1 MSDDSD
7 QDIPSKMEILGT
19 LKAVD
24 AGAKTADNVV
34 KLGSKIFTW
43 FKTQLA
49 EDEKTLKREL
59 DEQLSELHDIKGQ
72 ISDIVKELRR
82 CKQENTVPDEK
93 KPKAISKREFK
104 LHKQLSKNIR
114 RAHYLG
120 TQKIPDTFGKLENI
134 TDTVISGIESNE
146 QMQSEIIYIDPKSGI
161 DVKLLVSRIE
171 KPLNKFTTLFR
182 FCRNRCPCSSCF
194 GYSHKAPHIKDPI
207 NNKKLD
213 QIIFKTQIPDKTN
226 QLADPTVVT
235 STDSLPVSPSPT
247 VQPKIVSPTIP
258 SDYISSDDESTLD
271 SPSPAETNNCFD
283 NGWCDDN

>member
-93 KPKAISKREFK
+93 K
-104 LHKQLSKNIR
+104 
-114 RAHYLG
+114 
-120 TQKIPDTFGKLENI
+120 T
-134 TDTVISGIESNE
+134 
-146 QMQSEIIYIDPKSGI
+146 
-161 DVKLLVSRIE
+161 
-171 KPLNKFTTLFR
+171 
-182 FCRNRCPCSSCF
+182 
-194 GYSHKAPHIKDPI
+194 
-207 NNKKLD
+207 
-213 QIIFKTQIPDKTN
+213 
-226 QLADPTVVT
+226 
-235 STDSLPVSPSPT
+235 
-247 VQPKIVSPTIP
+247 
-258 SDYISSDDESTLD
+258 
-271 SPSPAETNNCFD
+271 
-283 NGWCDDN
+283 

>member
-7 QDIPSKMEILGT
+7 QDIPSKMEIVGT

-24 AGAKTADNVV
+24 TGLETADNVV

-72 ISDIVKELRR
+72 ISDIAKELRR

-120 TQKIPDTFGKLENI
+120 TQKNTRYVWKIREYYRYSHFRN
-134 TDTVISGIESNE
+134 
-146 QMQSEIIYIDPKSGI
+146 
-161 DVKLLVSRIE
+161 RIE
-171 KPLNKFTTLFR
+171 R
-182 FCRNRCPCSSCF
+182 
-194 GYSHKAPHIKDPI
+194 
-207 NNKKLD
+207 
-213 QIIFKTQIPDKTN
+213 TN
-226 QLADPTVVT
+226 A
-235 STDSLPVSPSPT
+235 
-247 VQPKIVSPTIP
+247 I
-258 SDYISSDDESTLD
+258 
-271 SPSPAETNNCFD
+271 
-283 NGWCDDN
+283 